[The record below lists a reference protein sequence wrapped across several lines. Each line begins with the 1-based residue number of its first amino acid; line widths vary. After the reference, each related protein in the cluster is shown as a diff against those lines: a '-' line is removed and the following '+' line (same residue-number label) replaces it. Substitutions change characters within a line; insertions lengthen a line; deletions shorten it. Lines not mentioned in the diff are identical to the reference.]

1 MSEEYDNQKTE
12 RSIGQLYPVLV
23 DKKGNVIDGFHRLEQ
38 NPEWRKEKLEQ
49 IDNEEKLLVARA
61 VANWN
66 RRQVSR
72 EEKEEWV
79 NRLARI
85 YKKQGLKVYGKGR
98 GQQNE
103 VISKIVEITGIS
115 QTIIESLIME
125 EYKQRDSR
133 ITIRKPR
140 MEASKRIEN
149 VLGTN
154 YVERHRQEVI
164 DEETPKIR
172 EEIKKELLKS
182 PTFQR
187 EVIKE
192 IQKPRITHPSEACPS
207 GICELPPT
215 IEAGEPVD
223 VIAEGLTI
231 FWENNPNCQCKTCE
245 HYMKCGV
252 IR

>member
-1 MSEEYDNQKTE
+1 MSEEYNNQKTE
-12 RSIGQLYPVLV
+12 QSIGQLYPVLMSKD
-23 DKKGNVIDGFHRLEQ
+23 DKIIDGFHRLKQ

-72 EEKEEWV
+72 EEKTEWI
-79 NRLARI
+79 NGLARI
-85 YKKQGLKVYGKGR
+85 YKKQGLKVFRNTNEIKAKIMEVTGLSERTVSEYLTDVFKKGYKMTEER
-98 GQQNE
+98 KPTIPASQRIETELGEEYVDRHRKE
-103 VISKIVEITGIS
+103 VIE
-115 QTIIESLIME
+115 
-125 EYKQRDSR
+125 
-133 ITIRKPR
+133 
-140 MEASKRIEN
+140 
-149 VLGTN
+149 
-154 YVERHRQEVI
+154 QEK
-164 DEETPKIR
+164 PKIR
-172 EEIKKELLKS
+172 EEIKRELLKS

-192 IQKPRITHPSEACPS
+192 IQKPRIIQPSEACPS
-207 GICELPPT
+207 GICKLPPT
-215 IEAGEPVD
+215 IEAGDPVD

-231 FWENNPNCQCKTCE
+231 FWENNPNCHCKTCK

>member
-1 MSEEYDNQKTE
+1 MSEEYNNQKTE
-12 RSIGQLYPVLV
+12 QSIGQLYPVLV
-23 DKKGNVIDGFHRLEQ
+23 SKDGKVIDGFHRLEQ

-72 EEKEEWV
+72 EEKTEWI
-79 NRLARI
+79 NGLAEI
-85 YKKQGLKVYGKGR
+85 YQKQGVKSIPTK
-98 GQQNE
+98 
-103 VISKIVEITGIS
+103 
-115 QTIIESLIME
+115 IME
-125 EYKQRDSR
+125 VTGLKKDAVYRNIDPKH
-133 ITIRKPR
+133 IRKSEYPKR
-140 MEASKRIEN
+140 EPLISATTRIEN
-149 VLGTN
+149 VGGKEL
-154 YVERHRQEVI
+154 VERHRKEVI
-164 DEETPKIR
+164 EEETPKIR

-192 IQKPRITHPSEACPS
+192 IQKPRITYPSEACPS

-215 IEAGEPVD
+215 IETGEPVD
-223 VIAEGLTI
+223 IITERLTI
-231 FWENNPNCQCKTCE
+231 FWENNPNCKCKTCE